1 MSDLTN
7 SIRRH
12 RTRVV
17 ASLAVLAAAAT
28 GLVVVPQIA
37 SALPPP
43 PVVITAGPV
52 TVDPSSVPVPAAGKY
67 APFVIKDVGFSV
79 HFATSAA
86 LSNTTTFTLTVD
98 SGPDNGLVLGT
109 YDMPKGDQSGDIE
122 AASGVPTA
130 ANNVSLKVTARGTTA
145 GTTRVDVVDKF
156 VMGASTAAL
165 TGIGA
170 GGGEG
175 VPCNPTSTVGDQT
188 CGDLYMPPGAS
199 VSGQLLTQGVCAGAG
214 CKYAT
219 GSVLQWLAD
228 LNTAPGFDFHQNPIT
243 FVAKCDKTL
252 CSKKGVSSYSVKVQ
266 TKLTDSAGNPVP
278 PVTSLPCAAKGVVDS
293 GKDFCTDYVQ
303 SKRDGAGDVLLFV
316 LFAADAKIIW

>member
-52 TVDPSSVPVPAAGKY
+52 TVDSSVPVPAAGKY

-122 AASGVPTA
+122 AAAGVPTA

-228 LNTAPGFDFHQNPIT
+228 LNPAPGFDFHANPIT

-266 TKLTDSAGNPVP
+266 TNVSVAPIQSP
-278 PVTSLPCAAKGVVDS
+278 ACAAKGVVDA
-293 GKDFCTDYVQ
+293 GKEFCTDYVQ

>member
-1 MSDLTN
+1 MSVLTN

-17 ASLAVLAAAAT
+17 AGLAVLAAAAT
-28 GLVVVPQIA
+28 GLVVAPQLA
-37 SALPPP
+37 SAVPPP

-52 TVDPSSVPVPAAGKY
+52 TVDPSSVAVPAAGKY
-67 APFVIKDVGFSV
+67 APFVIKNVGFSV
-79 HFATSAA
+79 HFATSAT

-98 SGPDNGLVLGT
+98 SGPDKGLVLGT
-109 YDMPKGDQSGDIE
+109 YDMPKGDQSGDIV

-130 ANNVSLKVTARGTTA
+130 ANNVSLKVSARGTTA
-145 GTTRVDVVDKF
+145 GLTRVDVVDKF
-156 VMGASTAAL
+156 VMGASSAAL
-165 TGIGA
+165 IGIGA

-188 CGDLYMPPGAS
+188 CGDLYMPAGAS
-199 VSGQLLTQGVCAGAG
+199 VSGQLLTQGLCDAD
-214 CKYAT
+214 CKYST

-228 LNTAPGFDFHQNPIT
+228 LNPAPGFDFHANPIT

-266 TKLTDSAGNPVP
+266 TDVSVAPIQSP
-278 PVTSLPCAAKGVVDS
+278 ACAAKGVVDA

-303 SKRDGAGDVLLFV
+303 SKRDGAGDVLLTV

>member
-17 ASLAVLAAAAT
+17 AGLAVLAAAAT

-52 TVDPSSVPVPAAGKY
+52 TVDSSVPVPAAGKY
-67 APFVIKDVGFSV
+67 APFVIKNVGFSV

-98 SGPDNGLVLGT
+98 SGPDKGLVLGT
-109 YDMPKGDQSGDIE
+109 YDMPKGDQAGDID
-122 AASGVPTA
+122 AANGVPTA
-130 ANNVSLKVTARGTTA
+130 ANNVSLKVTAKGTTA
-145 GTTRVDVVDKF
+145 GTTRADVVDKF
-156 VMGASTAAL
+156 VSTNTAGL
-165 TGIGA
+165 TGVGA
-170 GGGEG
+170 GGGVG

-188 CGDLYMPPGAS
+188 CGDLYMPAGAS
-199 VSGQLLTQGVCAGAG
+199 MSSQLLTQGLCGAD
-214 CKYAT
+214 CRYST

-228 LNTAPGFDFHQNPIT
+228 LNPDPGFDFHQNPIT

-266 TKLTDSAGNPVP
+266 TNVSVAPIQSP
-278 PVTSLPCAAKGVVDS
+278 PCAAKGVVDA
-293 GKDFCTDYVQ
+293 GKEFCTDYVQ
-303 SKRDGAGDVLLFV
+303 SKRDGAGDVLLTV